1 MIGGAVA
8 ALVVAH
14 LALVA
19 AVVPHAWAS
28 RHGRDVAT
36 YYYAAQA
43 AAHAEDPYARSNLE
57 RRAAREGTR
66 RSVFPLLYPPT
77 FLLVAIPLTVTSL
90 FSAYLLAFLL
100 NELAALAVVL
110 ALALGWRDQQTWL
123 GLVGLAVVALGSCVP
138 NNALMGQLNLP
149 VLALTLGA
157 LALVRRGRWRLGGA
171 LLALAV
177 ALKLAPIVLLGWW
190 MLRGRWRPALA
201 ASLGLL
207 VLGLASIAWL
217 GVGPWLTYL
226 TEVLPSLR
234 SGAYNDLGLPIGL
247 FGNHSLPDVWR
258 RLAPGSDAMR
268 LSVAAQA
275 MNTVAAVTLGGAM
288 VVLWRR
294 SPRDAMVELA
304 QASALMVAW
313 LLLSVFTYEHHLV
326 WAVPG
331 FTVAGGAVIAGR
343 LSRVWG
349 PPLLV
354 AAAAW
359 AVDLEW
365 VRAAAV
371 ALGDPVGPYLPEIKL
386 GALIVLFGSLCWLG
400 AGRSVVDDQPR

>member
-1 MIGGAVA
+1 MAT
-8 ALVVAH
+8 
-14 LALVA
+14 
-19 AVVPHAWAS
+19 VVPHAWDS

-43 AAHAEDPYARSNLE
+43 AAHGEDPYARGNLE
-57 RRAAREGTR
+57 RRAVGEGTR
-66 RSVFPLLYPPT
+66 RSVFPLLYPPS
-77 FLLVAIPLTVTSL
+77 FLLCAIPLTATSL
-90 FSAYLLAFLL
+90 FSAYILVFIV

-110 ALALGWRDQQTWL
+110 ALALGWRDQQPWL
-123 GLVGLAVVALGSCVP
+123 GLVGVGVVALGSCVT
-138 NNALMGQLNLP
+138 NNALMGQVNLP
-149 VLALTLGA
+149 VVALTLGA

-171 LLALAV
+171 LLAVAI

-190 MLRGRWRPALA
+190 ILRGRWRPALA

-207 VLGLASIAWL
+207 MLVLGSMVWL
-217 GVGPWLTYL
+217 GMGPWLTFL

-247 FGNHSLPDVWR
+247 FGNHSLADVWR
-258 RLAPGSDAMR
+258 RLAPGSDAR
-268 LSVAAQA
+268 HLSVTAQV
-275 MNTVAAVTLGGAM
+275 MNAVAAVALGGAM

-294 SPRDAMVELA
+294 SPPDTVVDLA

-331 FTVAGGAVIAGR
+331 FAVAGGAVFAGR
-343 LSRVWG
+343 LSRGWAL
-349 PPLLV
+349 PLLV

-365 VRAAAV
+365 VRAVAV